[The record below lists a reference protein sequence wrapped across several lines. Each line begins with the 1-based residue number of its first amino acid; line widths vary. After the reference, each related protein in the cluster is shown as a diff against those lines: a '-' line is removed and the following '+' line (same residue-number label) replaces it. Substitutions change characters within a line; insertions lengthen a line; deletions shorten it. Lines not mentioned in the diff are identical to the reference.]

1 MQFTDTHSHIYLP
14 EFEEDRAAVVQRALD
29 ANVSHMILPNID
41 ISSIPQMKTLA
52 AQYPDNMRMAM
63 GLHPSEV
70 YDNYAEVL
78 STIMQDLRNNT
89 SDYVAVG
96 EVGIDLYWDKTYE
109 QQQMI
114 VFEQQLTVAEEFN
127 LPVIIHCRDGQS
139 QALEVLSEHP
149 TVKAVFHCF
158 GGTEQDVE
166 QIRAV
171 GDYYFGIGGV
181 VTFKNSK
188 LRNVLPAIGID
199 RILLETDA
207 PYLAPVPHRGKRNE
221 SSFVVSTAAHIA
233 QALDTDIESVANAT
247 SQNSL
252 SLFGF

>member
-29 ANVSHMILPNID
+29 ANVSRMILPNID

-52 AQYPDNMRMAM
+52 AQYHDNMRMAM

-70 YDNYAEVL
+70 YDNYVEVL

>member
-29 ANVSHMILPNID
+29 ANVSRMILPNID

-233 QALDTDIESVANAT
+233 QALDTDIESVANAS

>member
-14 EFEEDRAAVVQRALD
+14 EFEDDRAAVVQRALD

-41 ISSIPQMKTLA
+41 ISSIPQMKALA

-70 YDNYAEVL
+70 YDNYVEVL
-78 STIMQDLRNNT
+78 STIMQELRNNT

-114 VFEQQLTVAEEFN
+114 VFEQQLSVAEEFN

-139 QALEVLSEHP
+139 QALEVLSGHP